1 MKFSITKP
9 NPLFEKKLKK
19 AKDLKSK
26 NKRNANISNGQNKK
40 EFSFETWRW
49 KLDEHQRFVEAIIKY
64 GNDWKQVQKCV
75 KINTCIIV

>member
-9 NPLFEKKLKK
+9 NPLLEKKLKK

-40 EFSFETWRW
+40 EFSFETGRW

>member
-1 MKFSITKP
+1 MQI
-9 NPLFEKKLKK
+9 
-19 AKDLKSK
+19 
-26 NKRNANISNGQNKK
+26 QNKK
-40 EFSFETWRW
+40 EISFETGRW